1 MKKRMLLLITLL
13 LGACFLLAACNG
25 GFGDD
30 DDWKTVR
37 IEQLTIE
44 SCSYE
49 LGEPIR
55 VRFTS
60 TPKEFNL
67 DHEGGEWDSDRL
79 LGYVYF
85 TEQDKMVKVA
95 TGNYSFFGFNLE
107 FDENA
112 PTTEDIIVYAA
123 YCTHDTPHEGF
134 EGDLVSEGKRI
145 ACQTPIATTAEEF
158 IQYAT
163 EKDGKDSTTF
173 ALGADIDLG
182 GMEWTPADYVDA
194 TLWGMGHTVS
204 NFKITATGAQNV
216 GLFSTL
222 SGTVRDLNITD
233 ATITARGEGTNVGIL
248 AGLAK
253 QEGGTARIIN
263 VTVDGEVNA
272 TYCENVG
279 GLVGCSEG
287 ATFTNCTNYATVNG
301 NASVGGLCGKAT
313 VNNYENK
320 QISASESLVNC
331 INFGV
336 VGGKTN
342 VGGVAGVLSTA
353 VTNVTVS
360 KNKSTG
366 EVVGTSGV
374 GGLFGK
380 VQGVAILAELRNS
393 ATVVGGTMGEKT
405 GGIVGDA
412 EGVQSINYCENQ
424 GDVTGGKYVGG
435 IVGYAPN
442 AVLRA
447 DGIENDN
454 AVSGISYVGGL
465 AGYVGVV
472 HSATNNGTVTTTG
485 ISENGWA
492 VLGGIAGYCTGLLDC
507 TNNADVGSAV
517 KGDYVGGL
525 AGLLY
530 LSGSGKCNGNENN
543 GAVSG
548 MGTGTGGIAG
558 FMSTA
563 SGGSATYEISD
574 NENNGAVSG
583 VGYVGGL
590 FGEVNAEAFIAVSYH
605 KNNAEVT
612 ATDACAGGIV
622 GRANRLTRISFCENH
637 ADVTGVN
644 YVGGIAGNAA
654 GTNIEMGGFVNANT
668 ITGLSHVG
676 GVAGLAGV
684 IENAVNNGE
693 LVVTGIHE
701 SGNTYLGGIA
711 GECSAMLNC
720 ENNSNIT
727 VSGAGNFVG
736 GLAGLVSAGAA
747 DCIID
752 CTNHATVTTEG
763 NIVGGI
769 VGRLTSPAPGTQNTT
784 YAVRGCVNNGT
795 VTGGNVV
802 GGIIGCVLGTNATY
816 RDCPWCGYTT
826 YYKNFTVTLCTNNAE
841 ITGVN
846 AVGGIVGTQTQLT
859 NAGTLGDTN
868 QTQYGE
874 CLGTAQ

>member
-1 MKKRMLLLITLL
+1 MKKRMLLLTVLV
-13 LGACFLLAACNG
+13 LGVCLLLAACAGG

-37 IEQLTIE
+37 VEQLVIE
-44 SCSYE
+44 RCTYE
-49 LGEPIR
+49 LGRNISVR
-55 VRFTS
+55 VGTV
-60 TPKEFNL
+60 PEEFNL
-67 DHEGGEWDSDRL
+67 DHEGGDWEWDRMS
-79 LGYVYF
+79 GYIHF
-85 TEQDKMVKVA
+85 TAQDKMVKVSCDY
-95 TGNYSFFGFNLE
+95 GSFSLA

-112 PTTEDIIVYAA
+112 PTMEDIIVYAA
-123 YCTHDTPHEGF
+123 YCTHDTPHEGV

-145 ACQTPIATTAEEF
+145 SCQTPIATTAEEF
-158 IQYAT
+158 IKYVT
-163 EKDGKDSTTF
+163 EKDGSDSTTF

-182 GMEWTPADYVDA
+182 GMEWTPVDYVDA
-194 TLWGMGHTVS
+194 TIWGMGHTVS
-204 NFKITATGAQNV
+204 NFKITVTGAQNV

-248 AGLAK
+248 AGVAK
-253 QEGGTARIIN
+253 YDYATARILN
-263 VTVDGEVNA
+263 VTVSGEVSA
-272 TYCENVG
+272 TYSENIG
-279 GLVGCSEG
+279 GLVGCAEG
-287 ATFTNCTNYATVNG
+287 ATFTDCTNYATVNG

-320 QISASESLVNC
+320 QISASQALVNC
-331 INFGV
+331 VNLGTV
-336 VGGKTN
+336 SGKTSVGGIAGYLTTP
-342 VGGVAGVLSTA
+342 VADV
-353 VTNVTVS
+353 VIS
-360 KNKSTG
+360 KHKNEG
-366 EVVGTSGV
+366 EVVGTSAV

-380 VQGVAILAELRNS
+380 VQGVATLAELVNN
-393 ATVVGGTMGEKT
+393 AHIAGGAMGEKV

-412 EGVQSINYCENQ
+412 EGVKNLDYCQST
-424 GDVTGGKYVGG
+424 GDVAGGKYVGG
-435 IVGYAPN
+435 ICGYAPN
-442 AVLRA
+442 ATLRA
-447 DGIENDN
+447 DGVENN
-454 AVSGISYVGGL
+454 STVSGTSYVGGF
-465 AGYVGVV
+465 AGYVGLVQA
-472 HSATNNGTVTTTG
+472 ATNNGTVVTTG
-485 ISENGWA
+485 IAENGWA
-492 VLGGIAGYCTGLLDC
+492 VLGGIAGYCTGLINC
-507 TNNADVGSAV
+507 KNNADVAATV
-517 KGDYVGGL
+517 RGDYVGGL

-530 LSGSGKCNGNENN
+530 LAGSDKCNGNKNN
-543 GAVSG
+543 GIVSG

-590 FGEVNAEAFIAVSYH
+590 FGEINAQAFISVSLLR
-605 KNNAEVT
+605 NNAEVT

-622 GRANRLTRISFCENH
+622 GRANRLTRISFCENYG
-637 ADVTGVN
+637 DVTGVN

-654 GTNIEMGGFVNANT
+654 GTNIKMGGFVNANT

-684 IENAVNNGE
+684 IEDAVNNGE
-693 LVVTGIHE
+693 IIILGVPE
-701 SGNTYLGGIA
+701 QGNSYVGGIA

-736 GLAGLVSAGAA
+736 GLAGLVSADAV
-747 DCIID
+747 DCIIN
-752 CTNHATVTTEG
+752 CTNNATVTTEG

-784 YAVRGCVNNGT
+784 YTVRGCVNNGT

-826 YYKNFTVTLCTNNAE
+826 YYKNFTVTLCTNNAK
-841 ITGVN
+841 ITGEN

-874 CLGTAQ
+874 VLGTAG